1 MPRRRRT
8 RAQDR
13 ARRIQDERD
22 LNASLIEEE
31 RAHTERDEHAQA
43 QRAER
48 EQQAKD
54 QAAELDPPPF

>member
-31 RAHTERDEHAQA
+31 RAHAERDKHAA
-43 QRAER
+43 MPATTAA
-48 EQQAKD
+48 AKP
-54 QAAELDPPPF
+54 DPPPF